1 MKKILITVSGKD
13 KPGIIAKVSGL
24 LFARGCNLEDISMT
38 LLEGQFAM
46 MMTACLPSPAVK
58 IRVLQG
64 LELLGSTPWSLDCH
78 MTELEGKI
86 TGRKKHAKGSLP
98 YMITAFG
105 KDRTGIVYE
114 VSRALA
120 GMRVNIT
127 DLDSRILGKGA
138 KTTYAMLLEVD
149 VPGHGVLVRLQAL
162 LAKVSKKLKIE
173 IQIKPLERVSL

>member
-1 MKKILITVSGKD
+1 
-13 KPGIIAKVSGL
+13 
-24 LFARGCNLEDISMT
+24 
-38 LLEGQFAM
+38 LEGQFAM
-46 MMTACLPSPAVK
+46 MLTACLPSTAAR

-64 LELLGSTPWSLDCH
+64 LELLQGIPWSLDWH
-78 MTELEGKI
+78 MTELEGK
-86 TGRKKHAKGSLP
+86 TPRGKKHATGSLP

-149 VPGHGVLVRLQAL
+149 VPGEAVLAKLKTL
-162 LAKVSKKLKIE
+162 LARVSRNLKIE
-173 IQIKPLERVSL
+173 IQLKPLERVSF